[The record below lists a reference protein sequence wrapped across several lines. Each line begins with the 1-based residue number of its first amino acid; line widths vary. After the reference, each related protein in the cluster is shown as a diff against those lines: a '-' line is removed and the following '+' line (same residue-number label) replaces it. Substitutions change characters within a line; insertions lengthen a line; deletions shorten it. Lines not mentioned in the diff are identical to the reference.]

1 MNLLSECG
9 RKYKNIAVIEFSPI
23 NCYATSDHS
32 FGNGEKNS
40 TVINTVAFLISAAQ
54 CTAVLGAGR
63 PARED
68 K

>member
-1 MNLLSECG
+1 M
-9 RKYKNIAVIEFSPI
+9 EFSSI

-32 FGNGEKNS
+32 FGNREKKS
-40 TVINTVAFLISAAQ
+40 TVINIVAFLISAAQ